1 MKTNELIIEQASP
14 FDVATTVEKLIAAA
28 NEKEW
33 QNPAVHNLQQ
43 SLAKA
48 GKEVKPVQVI
58 EICKPE
64 FSGKMLEKNHERI
77 ASIMMPCRISVYE
90 KDDGKTY
97 IALLNMETMAA
108 NMPSTIIDAIKGATE
123 ETFEI
128 VKSVIEAK

>member
-1 MKTNELIIEQASP
+1 MKTNELIIEQVSP

-48 GKEVKPVQVI
+48 GKKVKPVQVI

-77 ASIMMPCRISVYE
+77 ASILMPCRISVYE

-97 IALLNMETMAA
+97 VALLNMETMAA
-108 NMPSTIIDAIKGATE
+108 NMPYTIIDAIKGATE